1 MLCLFLLYNV
11 LNQYT
16 KTPSLL
22 SLPPT
27 LSFHPSRPWQ
37 SQLHS
42 SFLLAVYFTHDHA
55 YMSMLLSQFIF
66 LSLVPHPTCPQAHN
80 FASIT
85 ALKTG
90 TIFFFF
96 FCFSMPTRWGV
107 STLTWYPH
115 EITNN
120 VNFHHLVKVPFA
132 RFLHWKIVILPIP
145 YSMFWRQVIKSS
157 LPWSVGSGTGI

>member
-16 KTPSLL
+16 QTPSLL

-37 SQLHS
+37 SVTQQLPTSCLFHTWS
-42 SFLLAVYFTHDHA
+42 CLYVNATLSIHLPLLGPPSHVSTSPQLCLYYCPENRLYF
-55 YMSMLLSQFIF
+55 F
-66 LSLVPHPTCPQAHN
+66 C
-80 FASIT
+80 
-85 ALKTG
+85 
-90 TIFFFF
+90 